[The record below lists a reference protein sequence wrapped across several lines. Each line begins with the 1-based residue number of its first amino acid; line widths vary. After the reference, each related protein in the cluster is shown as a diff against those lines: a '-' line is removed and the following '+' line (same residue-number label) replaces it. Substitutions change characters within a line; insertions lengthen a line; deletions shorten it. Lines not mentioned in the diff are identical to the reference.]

1 MSRHYSSKANEI
13 SRIVNEVNDLS
24 PEELSA
30 IYGIIVKEDGTV
42 VDMTYNLNFQTVG
55 EWASFFVEDDGQ
67 DDFGDF
73 DRYDDDY

>member
-42 VDMTYNLNFQTVG
+42 VDMTYNLNFQTIG